1 MPSAPYELDTSTADT
16 GSGSTLA
23 VMNAFS
29 FSAELPHHTRPCSRH
44 WATAGN
50 TTKSLPYGAD
60 MAVETDKQVNK
71 DVHVIRGQVEVTA
84 VKKARQARVEHAGE
98 RGRRGLLI
106 GMLGHLRENLKGV
119 WQGTLGHEVWRK
131 REPVRGDGKKQNK
144 VGRRRKQR
152 RGGQEGEEETMLF
165 KVCFCAPKCS
175 L

>member
-1 MPSAPYELDTSTADT
+1 MPSAPCESDTSTADT

-71 DVHVIRGQVEVTA
+71 DVRVIRGQVEVTA
-84 VKKARQARVEHAGE
+84 VKKARQARVEHAGK
-98 RGRRGLLI
+98 RGRRGLPI

-119 WQGTLGHEVWRK
+119 W
-131 REPVRGDGKKQNK
+131 
-144 VGRRRKQR
+144 
-152 RGGQEGEEETMLF
+152 
-165 KVCFCAPKCS
+165 
-175 L
+175 